1 MSSTSLRMA
10 VAALLTCVLSECAQS
25 QTPGTPVNRDVP
37 ASRILA
43 ILQTPQTVTE
53 PPRLAI
59 LSSKFELV
67 RRPQE
72 LPPSTM
78 VVVDCGDS
86 IAAIHPAGRIWRSQH
101 DDTWKEVLSCKNKD
115 CLLRL
120 TSATF
125 SPKTN
130 SIYIAC
136 GHKDGCIYRF
146 SRSDQSLAKFIDLSG
161 EFIGAIAS
169 DDASSALIA
178 IYVPRRAGDEYGLV
192 SFDLNGKELNRVEYR
207 DKELGSLLRS
217 QPASITSAL
226 TMVSTGDSYLLMAID
241 DDEIPKRMKINCYR
255 HSATNLAFAGR
266 QTVTVELQ
274 R

>member
-1 MSSTSLRMA
+1 MA
-10 VAALLTCVLSECAQS
+10 ITIFLACLVSASAHGQV
-25 QTPGTPVNRDVP
+25 PGGETNRNVP
-37 ASRILA
+37 SPRILA

-101 DDTWKEVLSCKNKD
+101 DDTWKEVLICKNKD

-178 IYVPRRAGDEYGLV
+178 IYVPRTAGDEYGLV
-192 SFDLNGKELNRVEYR
+192 IFDLNGKELNRVKYR
-207 DKELGSLLRS
+207 DKELSSVLRS

-241 DDEIPKRMKINCYR
+241 DDETPKRMKINCYR
-255 HSATNLAFAGR
+255 HSAANLVFTGR
-266 QTVTVELQ
+266 ETITVELQ